1 MKLNWKEDLKK
12 ESSTRLFEIFSEKN
26 RINIEPQ
33 IFAGNLLFER
43 KYDLKK
49 LKTSKNELIQSIED
63 AFKKKQNTEPDKIK
77 KENTIREISLRI
89 LLAAA
94 IWGVFYNSHPITFN
108 FLSINIDNK
117 IIAVTLIFIN
127 FLPLFWLKKSNTK
140 AIRKVEKEIEKK
152 SSLIKKIE
160 IELKF

>member
-12 ESSTRLFEIFSEKN
+12 ESNNILFEIFSEKN

-49 LKTSKNELIQSIED
+49 LKIAKKELVLSIEST
-63 AFKKKQNTEPDKIK
+63 FKRKHNTDPNKIK
-77 KENTIREISLRI
+77 KENTIRKIFLQVFLAIVIWRI
-89 LLAAA
+89 
-94 IWGVFYNSHPITFN
+94 FYNSSPITLKI
-108 FLSINIDNK
+108 LSINIDNK

-127 FLPLFWLKKSNTK
+127 FLPLFWLKKSNT
-140 AIRKVEKEIEKK
+140 E
-152 SSLIKKIE
+152 S
-160 IELKF
+160 